1 VPKKYTN
8 RKLSS
13 RYPTDLNAWK
23 ALRLHHADMRG
34 RDLGQLFAR
43 DKSRAERFS
52 LEAGN
57 LLLDYSKNHVNST
70 TRKLFTRLAK
80 ESDVPAAIEA
90 MFAGEVINETEG
102 RSVLHTALRSKISD
116 QVALE
121 TPGVREVW
129 EVLSNMEEFIEAVHS
144 GSVTG
149 STGRR
154 MTNIVNIGIGGSDLG
169 PVMASK
175 ALKPYWKIDMRY
187 HAVSNIDGT
196 QLDDLVDVLD
206 PETTLFVICSKTFT
220 TLETMTNA
228 RAARDWIV
236 EKLGHAAVESHFVA
250 ASTNHKA
257 MNSFGISQNF
267 RFGFWDWVG
276 GRYSLWSAVGLSLAL
291 VIGMDNFRRIL
302 AGGRVMDLHFRQA
315 AADENMPVMLAM
327 LGVWYNNFFGAESQA
342 ILPYDN
348 RLERF
353 PAYLQQLQMESSG
366 KSVRMDGKPVKCKT
380 GLVIWGEAGNNAQHS
395 FYQLLHQ
402 GTRMVPVDFLLP
414 AKTSG
419 TRQAA
424 QDLAIA
430 NCLAQSEAL
439 MDGFD
444 EEGIEPYRV
453 HAGNNPSNTILF
465 EELTPETMGQL
476 IALYEHKVFV
486 EGVIWGIDSFDQWGV
501 ELGKKVA
508 SSLAEVVAGEKRY
521 RGDNLS
527 TRHLLRRVR
536 KKRYIS

>member
-1 VPKKYTN
+1 VAANPYTN
-8 RKLSS
+8 RRLSA
-13 RYPTDLNAWK
+13 RYPADLRAWQALK
-23 ALRLHHADMRG
+23 AHYADMKKRE
-34 RDLGQLFAR
+34 LSQLFAR
-43 DKSRAERFS
+43 DGSRAERFS
-52 LEAGN
+52 LSAGN

-70 TRKLFTRLAK
+70 TRKLFARLAK
-80 ESDVPAAIEA
+80 EAGVPAAIEA
-90 MFAGEVINETEG
+90 MFGGELINETEG
-102 RSVLHTALRSKISD
+102 RSVLHAALRSKISD

-121 TPGVREVW
+121 TPGVRDVW
-129 EVLSNMEEFIEAVHS
+129 KVLSSMEEFVEAVHS
-144 GSVTG
+144 GSVSG
-149 STGRR
+149 STSRR
-154 MTNIVNIGIGGSDLG
+154 LTDIVNIGIGGSDLG

-175 ALKPYWKIDMRY
+175 ALKPYWKVDMRF
-187 HAVSNIDGT
+187 HSVSNVDGT
-196 QLDDLVDVLD
+196 QLDDLIDELN
-206 PETTLFVICSKTFT
+206 PETTLFVVCSKTFT

-228 RAARDWIV
+228 RAAREWIV
-236 EKLGHAAVESHFVA
+236 EKLGHAAVERHFVA

-257 MNSFGISQNF
+257 MNSFGISPNY

-291 VIGMDNFRRIL
+291 VIGMDNFRRVL
-302 AGGRVMDLHFRQA
+302 AGGRIIDQHFRQA
-315 AADENMPVMLAM
+315 PMDENMPVLLAG
-327 LGVWYNNFFGAESQA
+327 LSNWYNNFFGAESQA

-380 GLVIWGEAGNNAQHS
+380 GMVIWGEAGNNAQHS

-402 GTRMVPVDFLLP
+402 GTRLVPVDFLLP
-414 AKTSG
+414 VRTSG
-419 TRQAA
+419 SNQSQ

-444 EEGIEPYRV
+444 EAGVESYRV
-453 HAGNNPSNTILF
+453 HRGNNPSNTILF
-465 EELTPETMGQL
+465 DELTPETLGQL

-508 SSLAEVVAGEKRY
+508 TDLASVVAGDTRY
-521 RGDNLS
+521 KGSNGSTKNL
-527 TRHLLRRVR
+527 LKQVR
-536 KKRYIS
+536 KKR

>member
-1 VPKKYTN
+1 VAANPYTN
-8 RKLSS
+8 RRLSA
-13 RYPTDLNAWK
+13 RYPADLRAWQALK
-23 ALRLHHADMRG
+23 AHYADMKKRE
-34 RDLGQLFAR
+34 LSQLFAR
-43 DKSRAERFS
+43 DGSRAERFS
-52 LEAGN
+52 LSAGN

-70 TRKLFTRLAK
+70 TRKLFARLAK
-80 ESDVPAAIEA
+80 EAGVPAAIEA
-90 MFAGEVINETEG
+90 MFGGELINETEG
-102 RSVLHTALRSKISD
+102 RSVLHAALRSKISD

-121 TPGVREVW
+121 TPGVRDVW
-129 EVLSNMEEFIEAVHS
+129 KVLSSMEEFVEAVHS
-144 GSVTG
+144 GSVSG
-149 STGRR
+149 STSRR
-154 MTNIVNIGIGGSDLG
+154 LTDIVNIGIGGSDLG

-175 ALKPYWKIDMRY
+175 ALKPYWKVDMRF
-187 HAVSNIDGT
+187 HSVSNVDGT
-196 QLDDLVDVLD
+196 QLDDLIDELN
-206 PETTLFVICSKTFT
+206 PETTLFVVCSKTFT

-228 RAARDWIV
+228 RAAREWIV
-236 EKLGHAAVESHFVA
+236 EKLGHAAVEHHFVA

-257 MNSFGISQNF
+257 MNSFGISPNY

-291 VIGMDNFRRIL
+291 VIGMDNFRRVL
-302 AGGRVMDLHFRQA
+302 AGGRIIDQHFRQA
-315 AADENMPVMLAM
+315 PMDENMPVLLAG
-327 LGVWYNNFFGAESQA
+327 LSNWYNNFFGAESQA

-380 GLVIWGEAGNNAQHS
+380 GMVIWGEAGNNAQHS

-402 GTRMVPVDFLLP
+402 GTRLVPVDFLLP
-414 AKTSG
+414 VRTSG
-419 TRQAA
+419 SNQSQ

-444 EEGIEPYRV
+444 EAGVESYRV
-453 HAGNNPSNTILF
+453 HRGNNPSNTILF
-465 EELTPETMGQL
+465 DELTPETLGQL

-508 SSLAEVVAGEKRY
+508 TDLASVVAGDTRY
-521 RGDNLS
+521 KGSNGSTKNL
-527 TRHLLRRVR
+527 LKQVR
-536 KKRYIS
+536 KKR